1 MCVLGSVG
9 WSVTVLWSVYCSVD
23 SVCVG
28 TGWLECDDVVAV
40 YCSVDSV
47 CVVIG
52 GLECDGVVVSLLQCR

>member
-28 TGWLECDDVVAV
+28 TGWLECDDVV
-40 YCSVDSV
+40 
-47 CVVIG
+47 
-52 GLECDGVVVSLLQCR
+52 VSLLQCR